1 MDRFLPQFPLNI
13 VVFPGNELNLHIFE
27 ERYKQL
33 IDDCRDEGITFGI
46 PTVINGKL
54 MDIGTEIELIEISKT
69 HSNGSK
75 DIKTRAIE
83 KYRIVEFKEV
93 AENKLYGTA
102 KIEAFSDKF
111 DPLPK
116 INEEIFELLN
126 QLFKILKIG
135 KPVPAFDES
144 FNMHLIAQKV
154 GLNHQQEYELLQID
168 SESKRQIYIFN
179 HLSKLIPV
187 VTEMEKLKEKV
198 KLNGHFKELKPPF
211 F

>member
-1 MDRFLPQFPLNI
+1 MD
-13 VVFPGNELNLHIFE
+13 V
-27 ERYKQL
+27 
-33 IDDCRDEGITFGI
+33 
-46 PTVINGKL
+46 
-54 MDIGTEIELIEISKT
+54 GTEIELMEISKT

-75 DIKTRAIE
+75 DIKTKAIG

-102 KIEAFSDKF
+102 RVEAFSDQF

-135 KPVPAFDES
+135 KPVPTFDES

-154 GLNHQQEYELLQID
+154 GLNHEQEYEFLQID
-168 SESKRQIYIFN
+168 SESKRQIYIYN

>member
-33 IDDCRDEGITFGI
+33 IDDCRNDKITFGI

-54 MDIGTEIELIEISKT
+54 MDIGTEIELKEISKT

-75 DIKTRAIE
+75 DVKTKAIG
-83 KYRIVEFKEV
+83 KYRILDYKEV

-102 KIEAFSDKF
+102 KVETIPDQF

-126 QLFKILKIG
+126 RLFKILKIG
-135 KPVPAFDES
+135 KPVPKFDDS
-144 FNMHLIAQKV
+144 FNMYLIAQKV
-154 GLNHQQEYELLQID
+154 GLNHDQEYEFLQID

-187 VTEMEKLKEKV
+187 VTEIEKLKEKV